1 MKIGLIGNMNNNN
14 FSLLRYFRDLG
25 ADAHLLL
32 YAEDGQGSL
41 SHFQPAADTWHL
53 ERWAPYIQQTAIP
66 NTPIAALDF
75 PLSWLMSIRSFLKAK
90 WGRQETWVAPV
101 SRSRIR
107 STYAGYD
114 GLIASGLSPAVLQRV
129 ARRLDIFYPYAI
141 QVEFLEAPQFT
152 TSLHSARGLT
162 GYGWRLLQRRQ
173 ALGIRA
179 ATRVFNADPG
189 ITQETLVRHG
199 ARPLAMAI
207 PMVYPHETLPTAPP
221 SETLRHAQTLAR
233 EASFSAL
240 HHARLIWQ
248 NPGHWT
254 PEEWRS
260 ENKNSQRFFLALARF
275 LEELPAA
282 QPRIFVV
289 EYGPDVAATR
299 SLVAE
304 LGLEPFVTWLPIMPR
319 KELMWLLAQVSLAV
333 GEFYDVPRM
342 IWGGTGWEALASG
355 KPILQGFQFA
365 DGEFESL
372 YGYPAPPLLGVR
384 TEADILAALLRVA
397 DRPADLAGIGTAA
410 RAWFDRHN
418 GIGLARQWLEQLT
431 NAPGSKDRSSLT
443 H

>member
-41 SHFQPAADTWHL
+41 SHFQPSADTWHL
-53 ERWAPYIQQTAIP
+53 ERWTPYIHQTAIP

-75 PLSWLMSIRSFLKAK
+75 PFSWLMSARSFLKAK
-90 WGRQETWVAPV
+90 WGGNPTWVAPV
-101 SRSRIR
+101 SRSQVR
-107 STYAGYD
+107 STYAAYD
-114 GLIASGLSPAVLQRV
+114 RLLASGLSPATLQRI

-152 TSLHSARGLT
+152 SWLHSARGLT
-162 GYGWRLLQRRQ
+162 RYGLRLLRQRQ
-173 ALGIRA
+173 ARGIRA

-189 ITQETLVRHG
+189 ITHETLVRHG

-207 PMVYPHETLPTAPP
+207 PMVYPHEDLPIAPP
-221 SETLRHAQTLAR
+221 TEHLRQAQSQAR
-233 EASFSAL
+233 AASFSAL

-254 PEEWRS
+254 PAEWRS
-260 ENKNSQRFFLALARF
+260 ENKNAPRFFRALAQLLQQR
-275 LEELPAA
+275 PTA
-282 QPRIFVV
+282 QPRVFVV

-299 SLVAE
+299 SLISD
-304 LGLEPFVTWLPIMPR
+304 LGLDPFVTWLPLMPR

-333 GEFYDVPRM
+333 GQFYDVPRM

-384 TEADILAALLRVA
+384 TEADILAALLSVA
-397 DRPADLAGIGTAA
+397 DRPEHLAAIGTAA

-431 NAPGSKDRSSLT
+431 NSHGPEYR
-443 H
+443 